1 MYVVESSTG
10 NKLWVEIA
18 PVEKNDFK
26 ILLKKRYFFDWSVE
40 RNFEIYKL
48 FMLGS
53 KDIIGLI
60 SIERIPNEWRVHIRL
75 LTVSKENQGRAKKYD
90 RIAGNLI
97 AHAARI
103 AVAEYAELACV
114 SLRPKSQIAKYYIDK
129 YKMILTGVTLSI
141 EVPEIL
147 NLINEYCHGA

>member
-53 KDIIGLI
+53 KDIMGLI

-103 AVAEYAELACV
+103 AVAEYAELACI

-129 YKMILTGVTLSI
+129 YKMSLTGVTLSI

-147 NLINEYCHGA
+147 NLMNEYCHGA